1 MTKLAKSAQQL
12 ADKSSSLAELN
23 SVDFGPFQS
32 AWNTL
37 HDDLNTPGAL
47 GGLFTGMRDAAKL
60 EGEDAAKALAAL
72 NRILRALGITLPD
85 VSQSIVDIP
94 AEVKTLAEERWAA
107 RTAKNWALSDV
118 LRDQLATAG
127 WIVKDNKD
135 DYELIPK

>member
-1 MTKLAKSAQQL
+1 
-12 ADKSSSLAELN
+12 
-23 SVDFGPFQS
+23 
-32 AWNTL
+32 
-37 HDDLNTPGAL
+37 
-47 GGLFTGMRDAAKL
+47 MRDAAKL

>member
-1 MTKLAKSAQQL
+1 
-12 ADKSSSLAELN
+12 
-23 SVDFGPFQS
+23 
-32 AWNTL
+32 
-37 HDDLNTPGAL
+37 
-47 GGLFTGMRDAAKL
+47 
-60 EGEDAAKALAAL
+60 
-72 NRILRALGITLPD
+72 LPD